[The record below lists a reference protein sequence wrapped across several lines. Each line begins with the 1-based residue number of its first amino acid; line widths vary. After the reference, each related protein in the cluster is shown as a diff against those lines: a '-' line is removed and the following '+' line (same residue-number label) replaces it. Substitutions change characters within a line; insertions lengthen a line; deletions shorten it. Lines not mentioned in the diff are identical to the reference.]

1 LPVLWVLLSVPCTF
15 DVRNWYATHAL
26 AMVLSLVAI
35 AGWGF
40 YTSLGGQKLFHG
52 DLFQ

>member
-15 DVRNWYATHAL
+15 EVSNWYATSSL
-26 AMVLSLVAI
+26 AVVLSFVAI
-35 AGWGF
+35 ADWGF